1 MFELLFSDSPWII
14 YGLIPVL
21 IFLARIIDVSIGTV
35 RIVYLIRGHKLLVAI
50 LGFAESIIWLVAV
63 VQIMQNI
70 TNPLYYVTF
79 AGGFATGNYVGL
91 FIEEK
96 LAIGNSILRIITQ
109 REASELVD
117 KLNDAGFGVTHVD
130 ARGRT
135 EEVKIIY
142 SVVKRDD
149 VKRVLKIVKE
159 TNPRAF
165 YTIED
170 VQFVREGI
178 YSPQHFQMSD
188 GFLNWLRIQK
198 KK

>member
-1 MFELLFSDSPWII
+1 MLELLFSDSPWVI

-21 IFLARIIDVSIGTV
+21 IIIARIIDVSIGTV
-35 RIVYLIRGHKLLVAI
+35 RIIYLIRGHKMLAAV
-50 LGFAESIIWLVAV
+50 LGFFESIIWLVAI

-70 TNPLYYVTF
+70 TNPLYYITF
-79 AGGFATGNYVGL
+79 AGGFAIGNYIGL
-91 FIEEK
+91 IIEEK

-109 REASELVD
+109 REASELVE
-117 KLNDAGFGVTHVD
+117 KLYNAGFGVTHVD
-130 ARGRT
+130 AYGKT
-135 EEVKIIY
+135 SEVKIIY
-142 SVVKRDD
+142 TVVKRDD
-149 VKRVLKIVKE
+149 LHRVLKIVRE
-159 TNPRAF
+159 FNPKAF

-178 YSPQHFQMSD
+178 YSPRYFQMSD

>member
-1 MFELLFSDSPWII
+1 MLELLFSDSPWII
-14 YGLIPVL
+14 YGLIPIL
-21 IFLARIIDVSIGTV
+21 IVIARIIDVSIGTV
-35 RIVYLIRGHKLLVAI
+35 RIIYLIRGHKMLAAI
-50 LGFAESIIWLVAV
+50 LGFFESLIWLIAV

-79 AGGFATGNYVGL
+79 AGGFALGNYVGL

-96 LAIGNSILRIITQ
+96 LAIGNSIIRIITQ
-109 REASELVD
+109 REASGLVE
-117 KLNDAGFGVTHVD
+117 KLNNAGFGVTHVD
-130 ARGRT
+130 AFGRT
-135 EEVKIIY
+135 SEVKIIY

-149 VKRVLKIVKE
+149 LHRVLKIVKE
-159 TNPRAF
+159 FNPKAF

-170 VQFVREGI
+170 VQYVREGI
-178 YSPQHFQMSD
+178 YSPQHFQIND

>member
-1 MFELLFSDSPWII
+1 MIELLLSDSPWII

-21 IFLARIIDVSIGTV
+21 IFLARIVDVSVGTV
-35 RIVYLIRGHKLLVAI
+35 RIVYLIRGHKMLAAG
-50 LGFAESIIWLVAV
+50 LGFVESIVWLIAV

-70 TNPLYYVTF
+70 TNPLYYITF
-79 AGGFATGNYVGL
+79 AGGFAAGNYVGL
-91 FIEEK
+91 YIEEK

-109 REASELVD
+109 REASELVER
-117 KLNDAGFGVTHVD
+117 LNDAGFGVTHVD
-130 ARGRT
+130 AHGRSS
-135 EEVKIIY
+135 EVKIIY

-149 VKRVLKIVKE
+149 LKRVLKIVRE
-159 TNPRAF
+159 FNPKAF

>member
-1 MFELLFSDSPWII
+1 MIELLLSDSPWII

-21 IFLARIIDVSIGTV
+21 IFLARIVDVSVGTV
-35 RIVYLIRGHKLLVAI
+35 RIVYLIRGHKMLAAG
-50 LGFAESIIWLVAV
+50 LGFVESIVWLIAV

-70 TNPLYYVTF
+70 TNPLYYLTF
-79 AGGFATGNYVGL
+79 AGGFAAGNYAGL
-91 FIEEK
+91 YIEEK

-109 REASELVD
+109 REAEDLVER
-117 KLNDAGFGVTHVD
+117 LNDAGFGVTHVD
-130 ARGRT
+130 AHGRSS
-135 EEVKIIY
+135 EVKIIY

-149 VKRVLKIVKE
+149 LKRVLKIVRE
-159 TNPRAF
+159 FNPKAF

-170 VQFVREGI
+170 VQYVREGI

>member
-14 YGLIPVL
+14 YGLIPIL
-21 IFLARIIDVSIGTV
+21 IFLARIVDVSVGTV
-35 RIVYLIRGHKLLVAI
+35 RIVYLIRGHKVLVAVLGFVESVVWLVAI
-50 LGFAESIIWLVAV
+50 
-63 VQIMQNI
+63 VQIMQNM

-79 AGGFATGNYVGL
+79 AGGFAAGNYVGL

-109 REASELVD
+109 REASGLIE

-130 ARGRT
+130 AHGRT
-135 EEVKIIY
+135 SEVKIIY

-149 VKRVLKIVKE
+149 LKRVLKIVKE
-159 TNPRAF
+159 FHPKAF

-178 YSPQHFQMSD
+178 YSPHHFQMSD

>member
-1 MFELLFSDSPWII
+1 MFDLLMSDSPWII
-14 YGLIPVL
+14 YGLIPLL
-21 IFLARIIDVSIGTV
+21 IFLARIVDVSIGTV
-35 RIVYLIRGHKLLVAI
+35 RIVYLIRGHKMLVVF
-50 LGFAESIIWLVAV
+50 LGFIESLVWLVAV
-63 VQIMQNI
+63 AQIIQNI

-79 AGGFATGNYVGL
+79 AAGFAAGNYVGL
-91 FIEEK
+91 YIEEK
-96 LAIGNSILRIITQ
+96 LAIGNSIIRIITH
-109 REASELVD
+109 REANELVE
-117 KLNDAGFGVTHVD
+117 KLYDAGFGVTHVD

-135 EEVKIIY
+135 SEVKVIY

-149 VKRVLKIVKE
+149 LKKVLRIVKE
-159 TNPRAF
+159 YNPKAF

-170 VQFVREGI
+170 VQNVREGI